1 MRRRRESPGFVTFR
15 VYARRSRRGLYVT
28 VRVFGTQR
36 ELVRTIRA
44 ENRRFGKDEVT
55 ESDVQ
60 GLMQTHRVWSGR
72 RRRLLPGIGVVNL
85 HRARLGI
92 VVVTHEFGHAMFEW
106 ANRQRLWKHLASGN
120 TMPVEERILHAQSEM
135 IRQYMVR
142 AEKLGLYG

>member
-1 MRRRRESPGFVTFR
+1 MTAGPVTFR
-15 VYARRSRRGLYVT
+15 VYPRRSRRGLYVT
-28 VRVFGTQR
+28 VRVFPTQR
-36 ELVRTIRA
+36 DLVRTIRA
-44 ENRRFGKDEVT
+44 ENRREGVDEVT

-60 GLMQTHRVWSGR
+60 GLMQTR
-72 RRRLLPGIGVVNL
+72 RTWAAPRMRLLPSIGVVNL

-106 ANRQRLWKHLASGN
+106 ANRQRLWKHLAGGN

-142 AEKLGLYG
+142 AEKLGLYD

>member
-1 MRRRRESPGFVTFR
+1 MPRTVTAGPVTFR
-15 VYARRSRRGLYVT
+15 VYARRSRLGLYVT

-44 ENRRFGKDEVT
+44 ENRRHGMNEVT

-85 HRARLGI
+85 HRARLGM

-106 ANRQRLWKHLASGN
+106 ANRKGLWRQLASGD

-135 IRQYMVR
+135 LRQFMER
-142 AEKLGLYG
+142 AEKLRLYS

>member
-1 MRRRRESPGFVTFR
+1 MRPGPVTFR
-15 VYARRSRRGLYVT
+15 VYPRRSRRGLYVL
-28 VRVFGTQR
+28 VRVFATQR
-36 ELVRTIRA
+36 ELVRTIRT
-44 ENRRFGKDEVT
+44 ENRREGVDDVT

-60 GLMQTHRVWSGR
+60 GLMQTR
-72 RRRLLPGIGVVNL
+72 RTWAGPRMRLLPSIGVVNL

-106 ANRQRLWKHLASGN
+106 ANRKRLWKHLSSGN

-135 IRQYMVR
+135 IRQYMAR